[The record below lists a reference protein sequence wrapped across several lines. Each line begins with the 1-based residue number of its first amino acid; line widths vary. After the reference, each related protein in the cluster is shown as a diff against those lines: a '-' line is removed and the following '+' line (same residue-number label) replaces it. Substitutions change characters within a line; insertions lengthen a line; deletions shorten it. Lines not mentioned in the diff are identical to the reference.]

1 MRSSISA
8 LLARR
13 IGGVLRGR
21 PARVDWPGGVASVT
35 FDDFPKSALTA
46 GGRILEQHGGRGTY
60 YTAMNF
66 AGAERKLGR
75 MFDAEDVVA
84 ADRAGH
90 EIACHTLSH
99 LDCRWAKTADIE
111 RDIDEN
117 GRALAAVLGGNAP
130 PASFAYPYGAVSL
143 KARQA
148 LGRRFTTCRG
158 TGLGI
163 NAGPVDLAD
172 LLVVI
177 LYDHLYDEAA
187 MRRWVDEAQAKNGWV
202 IFYTHDVA
210 EQPSEF
216 GCTPAQLEAVVAYA
230 AQRMPVLPV
239 RDVAARIIGSSQSGS
254 ASHTRESARAAA

>member
-13 IGGVLRGR
+13 IGGFMRGR
-21 PARVDWPGGVASVT
+21 PARVDWPGGVASFT
-35 FDDFPKSALTA
+35 FDDFPKSALTV
-46 GGRILEQHGGRGTY
+46 GGAILEQHGGRGTY

-66 AGAERKLGR
+66 AGTERKLGR
-75 MFDAEDVVA
+75 MFDVEDVAA

-99 LDCRWAKTADIE
+99 LDCRWAKPADIE
-111 RDIDEN
+111 REIDDN
-117 GRALAAVLGGNAP
+117 GRALAAMLGGDNA

-143 KARQA
+143 RARRA
-148 LGRRFTTCRG
+148 LGRRFATCRG
-158 TGLGI
+158 TGLGL

-172 LLVVI
+172 LLVII

-187 MRRWVDEAQAKNGWV
+187 MRHWIDEAQARNGWV

-210 EQPSEF
+210 DRPSEF
-216 GCTPAQLEAVVAYA
+216 GCTPAQFEAVVAYA

-239 RDVAARIIGSSQSGS
+239 RDVAARIIGGGADQP
-254 ASHTRESARAAA
+254 ASRAREDARAAA